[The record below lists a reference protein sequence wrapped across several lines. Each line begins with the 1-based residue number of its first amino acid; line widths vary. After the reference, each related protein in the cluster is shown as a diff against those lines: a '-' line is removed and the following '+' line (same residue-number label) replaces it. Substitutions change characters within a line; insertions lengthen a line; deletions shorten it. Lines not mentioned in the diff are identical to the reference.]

1 MNIGTIVQT
10 KYSSGNTTGKRFTY
24 KIVSIEKN
32 KHEALTLYELE
43 NVASKV
49 RQFVTQ
55 NNLLD
60 VCEVISE

>member
-1 MNIGTIVQT
+1 MNIETIIQT
-10 KYSSGNTTGKRFTY
+10 KYTTGKSFTY

-43 NVASKV
+43 NVESHV
-49 RQFVTQ
+49 RQFVTHS
-55 NNLLD
+55 NLLD

>member
-1 MNIGTIVQT
+1 MNIGTMIQT

-49 RQFVTQ
+49 RQFVTH
-55 NNLLD
+55 NNLMD
-60 VCEVISE
+60 VCEVIS

>member
-1 MNIGTIVQT
+1 MNIGTLLQT
-10 KYSSGNTTGKRFTY
+10 KYAAGKRFTY

-43 NVASKV
+43 NTSSNV

-55 NNLLD
+55 KNLLD

>member
-43 NVASKV
+43 NISSNV

-55 NNLLD
+55 KNLLD

>member
-1 MNIGTIVQT
+1 MNIGTIVQI
-10 KYSSGNTTGKRFTY
+10 KYASGNTTRKSFTY

-32 KHEALTLYELE
+32 KHEALTRYELE
-43 NVASKV
+43 NVDSHV
-49 RQFVTQ
+49 RQFVTH

>member
-10 KYSSGNTTGKRFTY
+10 KYASGNTTRKSFKY

-32 KHEALTLYELE
+32 KHEVLTRYELE
-43 NVASKV
+43 NVDSHV
-49 RQFVTQ
+49 RQFVTH